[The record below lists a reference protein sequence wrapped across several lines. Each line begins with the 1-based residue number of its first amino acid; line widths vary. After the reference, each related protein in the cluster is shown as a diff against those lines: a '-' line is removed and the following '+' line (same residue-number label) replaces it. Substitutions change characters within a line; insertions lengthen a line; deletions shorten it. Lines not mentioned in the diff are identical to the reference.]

1 MKEEHKESHLKKAA
15 DHASKAADLADK
27 ASDEAQEAVD
37 QVRQVE
43 KEKTPSGRGSSDP
56 TDSARDTPES
66 RRRPDSESSID
77 PPDNS
82 GGSPIDPP
90 DNAGL
95 PGDPS
100 VTRPDY

>member
-1 MKEEHKESHLKKAA
+1 MKEEQKDSHLKKAA

-43 KEKTPSGRGSSDP
+43 KAPTTPTGRGSSES
-56 TDSARDTPES
+56 TDKA
-66 RRRPDSESSID
+66 ID
-77 PPDNS
+77 PPENVRRSPIDAPENA